1 MHNYLSLKVKLEF
14 NRIKEAQSLSWDSVY
29 PRKHTSGDLFLYQK
43 KKKKKKEKRKKKE
56 KKKEKKEKE
65 KEKEKK
71 KERKK
76 KGKKERKG
84 KKEKTKRKKG
94 KKKKKRKK
102 GKKRKKKE
110 KEENEVRVPRAGESW
125 AADNCAS
132 LRTYRLQCLSK
143 YKDKHINKKNNN
155 NII

>member
-56 KKKEKKEKE
+56 KKKEKKEKQ
-65 KEKEKK
+65 KKKKKKKEKK
-71 KERKK
+71 KE
-76 KGKKERKG
+76 KKE
-84 KKEKTKRKKG
+84 
-94 KKKKKRKK
+94 KKKRKK
-102 GKKRKKKE
+102 GKKRKKRKE
-110 KEENEVRVPRAGESW
+110 KKTRKENEVRVPRAGESW

-143 YKDKHINKKNNN
+143 YKDKHINKKNNH